1 MGALFSEDAEE
12 YRAKNRKVKKER
24 DEATEMIQ
32 SMRNAL
38 IS

>member
-1 MGALFSEDAEE
+1 MGLFNENPEE
-12 YRAKNRKVKKER
+12 YRSKNRKVRQER

-32 SMRNAL
+32 SMRTAL

>member
-1 MGALFSEDAEE
+1 MGLFNENPEE
-12 YRAKNRKVKKER
+12 YRSKNRKAKVER